1 MAKHLQIGNEHYT
14 LPEDADVEK
23 VRGQLADAM
32 EDEKVV
38 RIQVA
43 VSKTQI
49 ADLLVNGE
57 ELVTALVWEDS
68 SSGAGFSIVD

>member
-1 MAKHLQIGNEHYT
+1 MAKHLQIGSEHFT
-14 LPEDADVEK
+14 LPDGADVEK
-23 VRGQLADAM
+23 VRAQLAEAM

-43 VSKTQI
+43 VGKRQD
-49 ADLLVNGE
+49 AELLINGE

-68 SSGAGFSIVD
+68 SSGAGFSIID